1 MERRK
6 IRISWA
12 RNAKS
17 CRGVPRTP
25 IFTVIAPIFV
35 ILTPVCFLM
44 TPMRLFLT
52 PVDFFMTPKRMKLT
66 PVKFLH
72 FFCDAT
78 PLSISTPVTPEHL
91 FLTPVSSKFSIFDAT
106 LTLFL
111 SPSNTPLPAS
121 VPGSACGVKYF
132 SHRRKSLTPHTLPG
146 RSQPS
151 GSIWGCRL

>member
-25 IFTVIAPIFV
+25 IFTVIAPIYAN
-35 ILTPVCFLM
+35 LTPVCFFM
-44 TPMRLFLT
+44 TPIRLFLT
-52 PVDFFMTPKRMKLT
+52 PVDFFMTPKHMKLT

-78 PLSISTPVTPEHL
+78 PLSVFSSVTPKCL
-91 FLTPVSSKFSIFDAT
+91 FLTPVNSKFSIFDAT
-106 LTLFL
+106 LTPFL

-132 SHRRKSLTPHTLPG
+132 SLCRKSLTPHTLPG